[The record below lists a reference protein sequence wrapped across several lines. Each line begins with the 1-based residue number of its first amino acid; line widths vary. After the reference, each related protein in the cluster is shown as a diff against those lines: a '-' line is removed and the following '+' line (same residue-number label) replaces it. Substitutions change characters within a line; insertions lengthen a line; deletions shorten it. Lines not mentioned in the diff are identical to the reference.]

1 MMEYFVITVIFVAM
15 LCGAIYALSWFLENV
30 EFSSN
35 PKVQHMWEIAV
46 KVLRIILCSI
56 LAYVLLETAVILIA
70 PLFERMNIAFN
81 AAVTKIFKF
90 FDQFVPYAVLV
101 GIGWAWWK
109 NRQPKTPNTADIAV
123 AQDVEVE
130 FARQRGLELQ
140 KFMLA
145 FLYRI
150 IVATR
155 STTNATPPNDEKG
168 IAVISTSGMS
178 FYMVGEVVVYQAIVP
193 INEDI
198 TEKVEDIIQ
207 DELQDAVPKYVNEFP
222 ELIDNTRSGY
232 PEVEILTVRGV
243 GRKVIIDAV
252 IASEKSI
259 PLIKA
264 RRIARIERRDRQDR
278 EGDAGDPLFK

>member
-1 MMEYFVITVIFVAM
+1 MAIDIFFSVIFIIGGVILWTNAKRMEVNIKEHECDNDPAVKRLVIINKVAVVVSY
-15 LCGAIYALSWFLENV
+15 GAIIFIAIIVFTWGILPILEMLLGSIVASIEHFLSLYGGYFIIAGYGVYLWKKQQPQKPNV
-30 EFSSN
+30 
-35 PKVQHMWEIAV
+35 
-46 KVLRIILCSI
+46 
-56 LAYVLLETAVILIA
+56 T
-70 PLFERMNIAFN
+70 
-81 AAVTKIFKF
+81 
-90 FDQFVPYAVLV
+90 
-101 GIGWAWWK
+101 
-109 NRQPKTPNTADIAV
+109 DIAV
-123 AQDVEVE
+123 AQNVEVE

-178 FYMVGEVVVYQAIVP
+178 FYMVGGVVVYQAIVP